1 MAKKRKKQGK
11 KPAEVTAPAE
21 TAGAMTDPA
30 EVPAVVRTLA
40 DPICHVEGMDLIHV
54 EYQREMGGR
63 VLRLY
68 VDKPGG
74 VTLGDCQALSA
85 QLGDILDLKLDTPE
99 AYTLEVS
106 SPGVDRPVSR
116 LADFE
121 KFTGALSKLKTATPI
136 NGQKNFRGILS
147 GIVGEESDVKI
158 QIKTET
164 DTIAIPF
171 QDIMKAR
178 LVNYDGDN
186 KCL

>member
-1 MAKKRKKQGK
+1 LAKKLKKQGK
-11 KPAEVTAPAE
+11 KPADAPAAPE

-40 DPICHVEGMDLIHV
+40 EPICHVEGMDLIHV

-85 QLGDILDLKLDTPE
+85 QLGDILDLKLDTLD

-106 SPGVDRPVSR
+106 SPGIDRPVSR

-121 KFTGALSKLKTATPI
+121 KFTGVLAKIKTATPI
-136 NGQKNFRGILS
+136 NGQKNFKGILS
-147 GIVGEESDVKI
+147 GIVDKESDAKV
-158 QIKTET
+158 QLETENSAV
-164 DTIAIPF
+164 AIPF
-171 QDIMKAR
+171 QDIFKAR